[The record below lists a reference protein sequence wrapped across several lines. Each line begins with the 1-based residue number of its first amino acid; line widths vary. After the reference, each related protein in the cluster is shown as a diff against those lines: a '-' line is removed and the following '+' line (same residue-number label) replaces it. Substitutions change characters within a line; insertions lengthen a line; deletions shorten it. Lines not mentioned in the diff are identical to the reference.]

1 MSGRRNM
8 DRLTVRDMSKKMST
22 YANTGC
28 QSDDLR
34 SGTDSL
40 EEWRV

>member
-1 MSGRRNM
+1 MSEHGQINSKRH
-8 DRLTVRDMSKKMST
+8 VKKMST